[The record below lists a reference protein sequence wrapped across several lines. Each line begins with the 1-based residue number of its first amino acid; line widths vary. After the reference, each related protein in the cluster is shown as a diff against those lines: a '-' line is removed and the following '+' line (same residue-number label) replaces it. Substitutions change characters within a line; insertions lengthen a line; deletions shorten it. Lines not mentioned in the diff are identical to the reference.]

1 MASPVYMRKEWYGSI
16 LPSNITVPLPTAA
29 ELVSLCKETNRHGY
43 TIGAPYPRGTE
54 PPVFWIKYGPSIVWN
69 ELAGRKKAHDGL
81 RNLESQVR
89 APAIYYACQVAI
101 PYKDD
106 PNGWPAHRTYVVM
119 EYVPGRAA
127 AQRLQD
133 ALDDDAMKDLIYAKI
148 AFALS
153 ELHRIPV
160 PQDSRPAAANGGRI
174 RHELFDDNQ
183 ASLHYRNI
191 GELEQHL
198 DLFLT
203 MKKGQYRIENLA
215 QEPMVFCY
223 SDVWLDNFIIDDT
236 DRIIVVNFEDVNIL
250 PSSFSKFILAG
261 TRDKIG
267 RDVRH
272 MVVVPE
278 TEGVD
283 NTSALIAVARPMMIG
298 SGSFAKA
305 GRKLLGYYTRDE
317 DDVVDKTVTD
327 AQGVPVYAFMEPSGP
342 PDVPVPVS
350 TPPFKQ

>member
-1 MASPVYMRKEWYGSI
+1 MAHE
-16 LPSNITVPLPTAA
+16 
-29 ELVSLCKETNRHGY
+29 
-43 TIGAPYPRGTE
+43 
-54 PPVFWIKYGPSIVWN
+54 
-69 ELAGRKKAHDGL
+69 GL

-89 APAIYYACQVAI
+89 APAVYYGCQVAI

-106 PNGWPAHRTYVVM
+106 DPGGWPAHRTYVVM
-119 EYVPGRAA
+119 EHVPGRTA

-133 ALDDDAMKDLIYAKI
+133 AIDDDAMEEFIYAKI

-160 PQDSRPAAANGGRI
+160 PQDSRPAAVNGGRI

-191 GELEQHL
+191 SELEQHL
-198 DLFLT
+198 DLVRYTHWYTHTVHAMFLNLIRTNRPFFQFLT
-203 MKKGQYRIENLA
+203 MTKGKYRIENLA

-223 SDVWLDNFIIDDT
+223 SDVWLDNFILDDNDK
-236 DRIIVVNFEDVNIL
+236 DRITVVDFEDASIL

-261 TRDKIG
+261 TRDKID
-267 RDVRH
+267 RDIRN

-278 TEGVD
+278 TKGVD
-283 NTSALIAVARPMMIG
+283 NTSALIALARPMMMG

-305 GRKLLGYYTRDE
+305 GRKLLGYYTIDE
-317 DDVVDKTVTD
+317 DDIVDKVVTD
-327 AQGVPVYAFMEPSGP
+327 AQGVPVYAFMEPLAP
-342 PDVPVPVS
+342 PDVPVSASPL
-350 TPPFKQ
+350 PFEQ